1 MRSNNIVLT
10 GLPRSG
16 TTLTCHLLNKLP
28 NTVALHE
35 PIEFREILKFK
46 TYQEIC
52 LYVAGQFERMRDSI
66 LIEKMAISR
75 QIQGQIP
82 DNNFGDKKDFN
93 SGLRKNLV
101 SIGTVDI
108 NKQLEPNFL
117 LIIKEPG
124 IFTAILKNLVE
135 QFPTFAVIRNPL
147 AVLASWN
154 TVPFHVTKGRTPI
167 ARLDNTLAQG
177 LAKIKDRI
185 DRQIYIL
192 SWFYEQY
199 EMYLPDP
206 SILRYETIIASGGK
220 ALSVIQSQIQMLQDS
235 LENKNLNQLYD
246 REMMLVLGD
255 KLLNSEGAFWNFY
268 SRESVETLLQECERA
283 NP

>member
-35 PIEFREILKFK
+35 PIEFWEILKFK
-46 TYQEIC
+46 THQDIC
-52 LYVAGQFERMRDSI
+52 FYIAEQFESMRDSI
-66 LIEKMAISR
+66 LIDKTAISR
-75 QIQGQIP
+75 QIQGRIP
-82 DNNFGDKKDFN
+82 DNNFGDDKHLD

-117 LIIKEPG
+117 LVIKEPG

-135 QFPTFAVIRNPL
+135 QFPTFAIIRNPL

-154 TVPFHVTKGRTPI
+154 TVPFHVTKGRTPV
-167 ARLDNTLAQG
+167 ARLDSALAQG
-177 LAKIKDRI
+177 LAQIKDRI

-199 EMYLPDP
+199 RIFLPDS

-220 ALSVIQSQIQMLQDS
+220 ALSVIQSQIQMVQYS
-235 LENKNLNQLYD
+235 LKNKNLNPLYD
-246 REMMLVLGD
+246 REMMLLLGD

-268 SRESVETLLQECERA
+268 SRESVEILLKECEKS
-283 NP
+283 NS